1 MLVGALLL
9 TGVILSGCTINA
21 ENETTKDNILK
32 FQTTK
37 AMDDAGMTVE
47 NTENLKVLADIIEE
61 NPQVG
66 EDNSLSIQ
74 YSGKYGNTNGV
85 KQVTFFVI
93 NKTDLKV
100 KNISFYFT
108 MQAGEKY
115 IFDNILI
122 ELPEETLGVLQPYS
136 AMPFTITVGNGE
148 YPLLAQ
154 INDGTLEIEVSTTD
168 FLCEYD

>member
-1 MLVGALLL
+1 MKRMMLVGALLL

-85 KQVTFFVI
+85 KQVTFFC
-93 NKTDLKV
+93 N
-100 KNISFYFT
+100 
-108 MQAGEKY
+108 
-115 IFDNILI
+115 
-122 ELPEETLGVLQPYS
+122 
-136 AMPFTITVGNGE
+136 
-148 YPLLAQ
+148 
-154 INDGTLEIEVSTTD
+154 
-168 FLCEYD
+168 